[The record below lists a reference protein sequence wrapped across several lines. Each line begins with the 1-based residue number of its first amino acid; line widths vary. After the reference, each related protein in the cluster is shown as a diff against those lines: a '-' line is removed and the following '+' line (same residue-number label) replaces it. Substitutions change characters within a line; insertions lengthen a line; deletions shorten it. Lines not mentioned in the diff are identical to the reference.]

1 MQIKTL
7 LLILLLLSLS
17 SCFGS
22 TRQHNNTNNYYSP
35 SNNSKNHTSTN
46 NSHYKIGTPYT
57 ISGKKYYPLQTSDGY
72 DATGVASW
80 YGPNFHGGK
89 TANGERFDMNA
100 MTAAHLTL
108 PLPTLARVTNLEN
121 GRSVIVRINDRGPF
135 ARDRILDLSRAAAEK
150 LAVIAKGTAKIRI
163 QALEAT
169 AQPFQAE
176 RRQQSAN
183 NINHANK
190 NIYNSNANT
199 QQVASLSTNKIMTMN
214 NLMYVQ
220 LGAFGLYSTAKK
232 LKSQLLI
239 YYPNVT
245 IHPLFSGN
253 NTLYRVRIG
262 PIHEEQRLQSTLSS
276 LQQQGYAD
284 ARPVTE

>member
-1 MQIKTL
+1 MQIMPIKTFI
-7 LLILLLLSLS
+7 LILLLLSLS

-22 TRQHNNTNNYYSP
+22 TRQHNNTNNYSP
-35 SNNSKNHTSTN
+35 SSNNNYSKTT

-72 DATGVASW
+72 DATGTASW

-89 TANGERFDMNA
+89 TANGEHFDMNA

-121 GRSVIVRINDRGPF
+121 GRSVIIRINDRGPF
-135 ARDRILDLSRAAAEK
+135 ARDRILDLSRAAAEQ
-150 LAVIAKGTAKIRI
+150 LDVIAKGTAQVRI
-163 QALEAT
+163 QALDAT

-176 RRQQSAN
+176 RRQQNAN
-183 NINHANK
+183 R
-190 NIYNSNANT
+190 NIYNNNT
-199 QQVASLSTNKIMTMN
+199 DMPQETSLSTKKTMTIN

-220 LGAFGLYSTAKK
+220 LGAFGLYSTAKQ
-232 LKSQLLI
+232 LKSELLAS
-239 YYPNVT
+239 YPNVT
-245 IHPLFSGN
+245 IHPLFLGN
-253 NTLYRVRIG
+253 NTLYRVRVG